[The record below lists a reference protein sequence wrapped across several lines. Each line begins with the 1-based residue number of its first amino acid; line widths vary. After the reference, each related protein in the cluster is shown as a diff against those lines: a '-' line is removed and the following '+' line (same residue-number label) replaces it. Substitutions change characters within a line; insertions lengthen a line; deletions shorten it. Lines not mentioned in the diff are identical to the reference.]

1 MLKNVENVVYAVLM
15 VKGGMGFG
23 KSGIFWCETNEN
35 NSHFNRHENS
45 INRQP
50 GVYFQNFEVRI
61 IFVINSRRL
70 QADRMR

>member
-1 MLKNVENVVYAVLM
+1 MLKNVENAVYVVLM
-15 VKGGMGFG
+15 VKGGMSLEKTGLFR
-23 KSGIFWCETNEN
+23 CETNEN

-50 GVYFQNFEVRI
+50 GVYFSDFEVRI